1 MKKIYFLLL
10 PLLISSVSFGQLVI
24 NEIDTDTPG
33 TDIAEFIELKWTPN
47 TSLDGYIVLLFN
59 GSNDLSYATFDL
71 TGKTTDANG
80 FFILANTPLISGSD
94 IDLGA
99 SNILQNGA
107 DAVAIYQ
114 DLATNFPNGT
124 TTTTANLIDALV
136 YGTGDADDAE
146 LLTGLGET
154 IQYDESANSASAT
167 ESIQRKMDGTY
178 ETKTPTFRAS
188 NDSAVCD
195 LSLTTVTATCD
206 ASTTGTDNYTA
217 TIGFTGGGTSTYT
230 IGSTSGTVGGDD
242 PSTVASGT
250 IIVTG
255 VSEGTDITVTVAD
268 GALCD
273 LSSTVTSP
281 NCDPSTPLPLF
292 ENFDYGTTPGDLT
305 AVSGGNWAVHSGTGA
320 VVYTNTS
327 LSMAGYSSSGIGG
340 SVIVDGALGEDVNRT
355 FTEQTTGTVYFSAL
369 VNISAATTG
378 NYFFHLK
385 DATTGFRARVAAKDD
400 GAGNILFGIATS
412 TTTYVY
418 GTTPFNLNT
427 TYLVVASY
435 NITSGVSNLYVLTA
449 PVATEPATPEATDT
463 GTSGTAISSI
473 ALRQS
478 GGIPT
483 ANVDGINVATSW
495 ASVLSTNEF
504 NASTGFK
511 IYPNPTSVGY
521 VNITSNN
528 TESMSVEVFDV
539 LGKQVMNQTVSNT
552 RLNVSSLK
560 SGIYIIKI
568 SQDNTVIT
576 KKLVIK

>member
-10 PLLISSVSFGQLVI
+10 TLSISSLSFGQLVI
-24 NEIDTDTPG
+24 NEIDADTPG
-33 TDIAEFIELKWTPN
+33 TDTAEFIELKWTPN
-47 TSLDGYIVLLFN
+47 TSLNGFIVVLFN

-94 IDLGA
+94 IDIGA

-114 DLATNFPNGT
+114 ASAASFPND
-124 TTTTANLIDALV
+124 TAVTMTGLIDALV
-136 YGTGDADDAE
+136 YDTSDTDDAE
-146 LLTGLGET
+146 LLSGLGET
-154 IQYDESANSASAT
+154 VQYDENANSASAT
-167 ESIQRKMDGTY
+167 ESIQRKTDGTY

-195 LSLTTVTATCD
+195 LSLSTVTATCD
-206 ASTTGTDNYTA
+206 ALTTGTDTYNV
-217 TIGFTGGGTSTYT
+217 TIDFTGGGASTFT
-230 IGSTSGTVGGDD
+230 INSTSGTVGGDD
-242 PSTVASGT
+242 PSGVATGT
-250 IIVTG
+250 ITITG
-255 VSEGTDITVTVAD
+255 VSEGTDITVTVGD

-273 LSSTVTSP
+273 LSTPVTSP

-305 AVSGGNWAVHSGTGA
+305 GVSGGNWTVHSGTGA
-320 VVYTNTS
+320 VAYTNTS

-340 SVIVDGALGEDVNRT
+340 SVIVNGALGEDVNRS

-378 NYFFHLK
+378 NYFLHLK
-385 DATTGFRARVAAKDD
+385 DTSTGFRGRVAAKDD
-400 GAGNILFGIATS
+400 GSGNILFGIASS

-435 NITSGVSNLYVLTA
+435 NIDSGVSNLFVLTA

-463 GTSGTAISSI
+463 GTSGTAISAV

-483 ANVDGINVATSW
+483 AIVDGINVATSW

-511 IYPNPTSVGY
+511 VYPNPTSLGY
-521 VNITSNN
+521 INISSNN
-528 TESMSVEVFDV
+528 TDSMSVKVFDV
-539 LGKQVMNQTVSNT
+539 LGKQVLNQTVNNN
-552 RLNVSSLK
+552 RLNLSTLN
-560 SGIYIIKI
+560 SGIYIMKI
-568 SQDNTVIT
+568 SQNNATVT
-576 KKLVIK
+576 KKLVIN